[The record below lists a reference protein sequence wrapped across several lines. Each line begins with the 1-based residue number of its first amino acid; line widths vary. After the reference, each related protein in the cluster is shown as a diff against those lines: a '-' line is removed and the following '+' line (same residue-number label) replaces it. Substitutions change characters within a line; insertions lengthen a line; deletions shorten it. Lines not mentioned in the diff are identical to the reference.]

1 MSANPGYLAFPL
13 ELAGSGQLRT
23 DNADDH
29 LRDMVL
35 QVLLT
40 EPGERVNLPEFGC
53 GVSRLVFVGD
63 SDVLQATTQ
72 FLIQQNLVRWLG
84 DRLDLD
90 AVEVTP
96 VPDDGQLEIKITY
109 MAKGGLAPQE
119 VSVRI

>member
-1 MSANPGYLAFPL
+1 MSTDPGFLAFPV

-40 EPGERVNLPEFGC
+40 EPGERVNVPEFGC
-53 GVSRLVFVGD
+53 GVSRLVFVGA

-84 DRLDLD
+84 DQLDLG
-90 AVEVTP
+90 AVDVTP
-96 VPDDGQLEIKITY
+96 VPDEGQLEIKITY
-109 MAKGGLAPQE
+109 TAKGSLAPQE
-119 VSVRI
+119 VSVRV

>member
-1 MSANPGYLAFPL
+1 MSTDPGFLAFPL
-13 ELAGSGQLRT
+13 ELAGSGQLHT
-23 DNADDH
+23 DNEDDH
-29 LRDMVL
+29 LRDLVL

-84 DRLDLD
+84 DQLDLD

-96 VPDDGQLEIKITY
+96 VPDEGQLEIKITY
-109 MAKGGLAPQE
+109 MAKGSPALQE
-119 VSVRI
+119 VGVRV

>member
-1 MSANPGYLAFPL
+1 MSADPGFLAFPT

-40 EPGERVNLPEFGC
+40 EPGERVNMPEFGC
-53 GVSRLVFVGD
+53 GMSRLVFVGL

-72 FLIQQNLVRWLG
+72 FLIQENLVRWLG
-84 DRLDLD
+84 DQLDLD

-96 VPDDGQLEIKITY
+96 VPDEGQLEIKITY
-109 MAKGGLAPQE
+109 MAKGSLAPQE
-119 VSVRI
+119 VSVRV

>member
-1 MSANPGYLAFPL
+1 MSTDPGFLAFPL

-23 DNADDH
+23 DNQDDH

-40 EPGERVNLPEFGC
+40 EPGERVNVPEFGC
-53 GVSRLVFVGD
+53 GVSRLVFVGV

-84 DRLDLD
+84 DQLDVN

-96 VPDDGQLEIKITY
+96 VPDEGQLEIKITY
-109 MAKGGLAPQE
+109 VAKGSLAPQE
-119 VSVRI
+119 VSVRV